1 MSNENQREVKIT
13 RDGEEKTYY
22 VIKPRHPQNIEAQIE
37 YNKALR
43 SAVNSGAFLR
53 KELYKKLEED
63 GTWTKKMEQEQ
74 DKILKDIGKLEEKI
88 RNGGL
93 TLTELKNTGIE
104 IKKLRTELR
113 ILIAKKNEEDQLTA
127 ESQAEN
133 SRFYSYISTCILD
146 ENKNRVFKSIEDYE
160 EKSEEKWVIECVEEL
175 AELLYGLEK
184 DYENK
189 YVENRFLK
197 KYKIIDDENRFIR
210 DGKLVDKDGRLIDD
224 EGYYIDEDG
233 NRINKEGRRID
244 ENGDYLDAAPMLDD
258 DGNPIILDDESEEE
272 EKDDEENNEESE
284 NSSEEKP
291 KKRGRP
297 KKTE

>member
-1 MSNENQREVKIT
+1 MSNENQREVDIT
-13 RDGEEKTYY
+13 RDGEDKTYY
-22 VIKPRHPQNIEAQIE
+22 VVKPKHAQNIEAQIE

-43 SAVNSGAFLR
+43 SAIDSGAFLR

-63 GTWTKKMEQEQ
+63 GTWTKKMEEEQ
-74 DKILKDIGKLEEKI
+74 KKILKDIGKLEEKI

-146 ENKNRVFKSIEDYE
+146 ENKNRAFKSIEDYE
-160 EKSEEKWVIECVEEL
+160 EKSEEDWAVKCVEEL

-184 DYENK
+184 DYENN
-189 YVENRFLK
+189 YVENRFLR
-197 KYKIIDDENRFIR
+197 KYKIINEENRFIR